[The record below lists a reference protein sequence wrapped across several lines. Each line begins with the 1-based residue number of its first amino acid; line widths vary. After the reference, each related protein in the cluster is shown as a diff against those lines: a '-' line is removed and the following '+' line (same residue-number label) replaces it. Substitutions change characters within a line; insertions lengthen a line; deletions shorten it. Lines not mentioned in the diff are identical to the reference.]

1 VTNLIDVD
9 CYWNKCTSMFLIN
22 DRDGNQNSVS
32 MFFFFCD
39 SYSVMLNSTLQP
51 SSDNIYTANDE
62 D

>member
-1 VTNLIDVD
+1 MVEMEIKIQYQ
-9 CYWNKCTSMFLIN
+9 C
-22 DRDGNQNSVS
+22 
-32 MFFFFCD
+32 FFCD

>member
-32 MFFFFCD
+32 MFFFVVFF
-39 SYSVMLNSTLQP
+39 VIVTV
-51 SSDNIYTANDE
+51 
-62 D
+62 